1 MKQQKNKPTL
11 SISVSGIK
19 LNVIRV
25 GASPRLKSAQVTH
38 SSSQN
43 IEVAHSHF
51 TYEVFFITE
60 GNLEIVTERGTSIY
74 ERKIVIIP
82 PRISHYTRPNG
93 DGCYCLLFSFEKARQ
108 STIEQI
114 KNKLSFGLCELE
126 LTSDIEYYIRALVRK
141 SAQDSLASEKDSE
154 LLANL
159 IFNDI
164 LCRLIPDQA
173 QRDSTGSE
181 TRHIGT
187 IETYINDNFKGKIR
201 LSDVARQVFL
211 STRQVSRI
219 IQREYNC
226 TLSQLVIQKK
236 LMSAQ
241 MMLKNTDLKIGEI
254 ASRVN
259 LGSEN
264 YFYTLFKKNYGVSPR
279 QYRIQNTTNNNK

>member
-1 MKQQKNKPTL
+1 M
-11 SISVSGIK
+11 
-19 LNVIRV
+19 
-25 GASPRLKSAQVTH
+25 
-38 SSSQN
+38 
-43 IEVAHSHF
+43 
-51 TYEVFFITE
+51 
-60 GNLEIVTERGTSIY
+60 
-74 ERKIVIIP
+74 
-82 PRISHYTRPNG
+82 
-93 DGCYCLLFSFEKARQ
+93 FSFEKARQ

-126 LTSDIEYYIRALVRK
+126 LSSDIEYYIRALVRK